1 MKSALNTVNLA
12 SIVNRYVVNVRAD
25 VNKKMEEK
33 LNCFVGKNEGTNKL
47 IAILNNQIKSVI

>member
-12 SIVNRYVVNVRAD
+12 SIVNGYVVNLRAD
-25 VNKKMEEK
+25 VNKKMEK